1 MGVRQLVFNVA
12 RWEWPGSL
20 SQRAPS
26 VRSSRRM
33 DEPVA
38 KVVQTGAPNHKFRRN
53 SNSATRLRVLEGS
66 HFLDP
71 RAGQARSHPVPD
83 RSRETRERR
92 LASTGVRRCERGVVL
107 ADVIPG
113 SPADRAGLR
122 AGDMVLSL
130 EGKPMDN
137 GRQLQLQVNLYG
149 HVVGDV
155 VTSRFCG
162 PAGEPISGRG
172 Y

>member
-1 MGVRQLVFNVA
+1 
-12 RWEWPGSL
+12 
-20 SQRAPS
+20 
-26 VRSSRRM
+26 
-33 DEPVA
+33 
-38 KVVQTGAPNHKFRRN
+38 
-53 SNSATRLRVLEGS
+53 
-66 HFLDP
+66 
-71 RAGQARSHPVPD
+71 
-83 RSRETRERR
+83 
-92 LASTGVRRCERGVVL
+92 VL